1 MSTQLPIEK
10 QVLPK
15 EQPITPDQLHTEK
28 MGLLYGFIG
37 VLSFSL
43 TLPVTKMVVTVLSPL
58 SAGLGRALIAAVLA
72 ALVLLLKR
80 VPFPTWQETKKLF
93 LVSAGV
99 VAGFPFFS
107 SWAME
112 RVPATHGAVI
122 IALLPLATAGA
133 AIFFSGERPTRK
145 YWTSSVIAC
154 VTIIAYAIS
163 SGFGALQW
171 ADLALLGAVVSAAI
185 GYAVGGELSKTM
197 GGWQVISWSLIFA
210 FPFLVVPLT
219 GPLLTELK
227 QATWPVWIGFGYI
240 SVISMFLGFFA
251 WYHGLAIGGVSK
263 ASQIQYLQPFLSIIA
278 AWLLL
283 SEPLTL
289 GAVLSAVIVVLAVA
303 KGRKASVQQKA

>member
-1 MSTQLPIEK
+1 MSAQLPIEK
-10 QVLPK
+10 QNVQK
-15 EQPITPDQLHTEK
+15 EQSITLEQQHTEK

-37 VLSFSL
+37 VLSFSM
-43 TLPVTKMVVTVLSPL
+43 TLPVTKVVVTVLSPL
-58 SAGLGRALIAAVLA
+58 SAGLGRALIAGVLA
-72 ALVLLLKR
+72 ALVLLIKR
-80 VPFPTWQETKKLF
+80 VPFPTWHETKKLL

-133 AIFFSGERPTRK
+133 AIFFSGERPARK
-145 YWTSSVIAC
+145 YWISSAIAC

-171 ADLALLGAVVSAAI
+171 ADLALLGAVISAAI

-210 FPFLVVPLT
+210 FPLLVVPLA
-219 GPLLTELK
+219 GPLLAELK

-240 SVISMFLGFFA
+240 SVVSMFLGFFA

-263 ASQIQYLQPFLSIIA
+263 VSQIQYLQPFLSIIA